1 MVKILDEV
9 IKQLPSNIK
18 ISEACFE
25 GANIVLYTKSEDFF
39 LDNQGVIKGI
49 VDNIKKR
56 VELRIDPSMC
66 MDLELAKGVIE
77 KLVSKDAGNISIIF
91 DPQRSV
97 VMIEAERPGMV
108 IGKNGEILKEIKR
121 KTLWV
126 PIVKRIPPIRSP
138 LLENI
143 RQVLYENSDYRRK
156 FLHKVGKR
164 IYDGWIRGKKDEW
177 VRISFLGAA
186 REVGRSCYLLQ
197 TPESRVLLDCGINVA
212 ATKKDEM
219 FPKLEAPEFD
229 LTQLDAVIVSHAHLD
244 HVGAVP
250 YLFKYGYKGP
260 VYLTAPTRDISALL
274 CLDYIG
280 ISHKEGK
287 DGIYSASDVKE
298 MMKHC
303 IWLDFE
309 EVTDITPDIRLTFY
323 NSGHNLGSSLVHLHI
338 GNGLHNFLY
347 SGDFNYEVS
356 NLLSSAYTKFP
367 RLETVMMEAT
377 YGTQSINVPSRRES
391 EEQLVSIINEIVE
404 RKGKI
409 LMPVLGVGRSQEV
422 MLIIERN
429 MREGKIPTMP
439 VYIQGMLWDVTALH
453 TAYPDFFNAKVRKS
467 IFQRD
472 HNPFL
477 SEIFKKVGSQKEMKE
492 VIEGKGPYIIMATS
506 GMLTG
511 GASLEYF
518 KAFAENKNNAV
529 VLTSYQGTGS
539 LGRKLEEGEKE
550 IVFSDG
556 KKQEIVNVLL
566 RVYTIQGL
574 SGHSNYKQLISWVYR
589 LDPKP
594 KRVIVVH
601 GEQSRCLELASS
613 IYQLNKIETV
623 APRLLD
629 CLRLK

>member
-197 TPESRVLLDCGINVA
+197 TPESRVLLDCGINV
-212 ATKKDEM
+212 
-219 FPKLEAPEFD
+219 
-229 LTQLDAVIVSHAHLD
+229 
-244 HVGAVP
+244 
-250 YLFKYGYKGP
+250 
-260 VYLTAPTRDISALL
+260 
-274 CLDYIG
+274 
-280 ISHKEGK
+280 
-287 DGIYSASDVKE
+287 
-298 MMKHC
+298 
-303 IWLDFE
+303 
-309 EVTDITPDIRLTFY
+309 
-323 NSGHNLGSSLVHLHI
+323 
-338 GNGLHNFLY
+338 
-347 SGDFNYEVS
+347 
-356 NLLSSAYTKFP
+356 
-367 RLETVMMEAT
+367 
-377 YGTQSINVPSRRES
+377 
-391 EEQLVSIINEIVE
+391 
-404 RKGKI
+404 
-409 LMPVLGVGRSQEV
+409 
-422 MLIIERN
+422 
-429 MREGKIPTMP
+429 
-439 VYIQGMLWDVTALH
+439 
-453 TAYPDFFNAKVRKS
+453 
-467 IFQRD
+467 
-472 HNPFL
+472 
-477 SEIFKKVGSQKEMKE
+477 
-492 VIEGKGPYIIMATS
+492 
-506 GMLTG
+506 
-511 GASLEYF
+511 
-518 KAFAENKNNAV
+518 
-529 VLTSYQGTGS
+529 
-539 LGRKLEEGEKE
+539 
-550 IVFSDG
+550 
-556 KKQEIVNVLL
+556 
-566 RVYTIQGL
+566 
-574 SGHSNYKQLISWVYR
+574 
-589 LDPKP
+589 
-594 KRVIVVH
+594 
-601 GEQSRCLELASS
+601 
-613 IYQLNKIETV
+613 
-623 APRLLD
+623 
-629 CLRLK
+629 

>member
-1 MVKILDEV
+1 M
-9 IKQLPSNIK
+9 KQLPQNIK
-18 ISEACFE
+18 ITEACFE

-56 VELRIDPSMC
+56 VELRPDPSIC
-66 MDLELAKGVIE
+66 MDIEEAKKIIE
-77 KLVSKDAGNISIIF
+77 KLMPEDAGNTNIIF

-97 VMIEAERPGMV
+97 VMIEADKPGMA
-108 IGKNGEILKEIKR
+108 IGKSGDILKEIKK

-164 IYDGWIRGKKDEW
+164 IYDDWIRGKKDEW
-177 VRISFLGAA
+177 VRVSFLGAA

-212 ATKKDEM
+212 ATKKEDT

-229 LTQLDAVIVSHAHLD
+229 ISQLDAVIVSHAHLD

-250 YLFKYGYKGP
+250 YLFKYGYRGP

-287 DGIYSASDVKE
+287 DTGIYSASDVKE

-323 NSGHNLGSSLVHLHI
+323 NSGHNLGSSLVHLHV
-338 GNGLHNFLY
+338 GNGLHNFMY
-347 SGDFNYEVS
+347 TGDFNYEVS
-356 NLLSSAYTKFP
+356 NLLSSAHTRFP

-377 YGTQSINVPSRRES
+377 YGTKTVEVPSRKES
-391 EEQLVSIINEIVE
+391 EDHLVGVINEVAQNE
-404 RKGKI
+404 GKI

-422 MLIIERN
+422 MLILERN
-429 MREGKIPTMP
+429 MTEGKIPKMP

-467 IFQRD
+467 IFQKD

-477 SEIFKKVGSQKEMKE
+477 SDIFKKVASQKEMKE
-492 VIEGKGPYIIMATS
+492 VIENKGPYIVMATS

-529 VLTSYQGTGS
+529 VLTSYQGPGS
-539 LGRKLEEGEKE
+539 LGRKLEEGERE
-550 IVFSDG
+550 IVFTEG
-556 KKQEIVNVLL
+556 KKQEVLNVLSQ
-566 RVYTIQGL
+566 VYTVHGF
-574 SGHSNYKQLISWVYR
+574 SGHSNYKQLTSWVYR
-589 LDPKP
+589 LEPKP
-594 KRVIVVH
+594 KRILIVH

-613 IYQLNKIETV
+613 IYQLNKIETT